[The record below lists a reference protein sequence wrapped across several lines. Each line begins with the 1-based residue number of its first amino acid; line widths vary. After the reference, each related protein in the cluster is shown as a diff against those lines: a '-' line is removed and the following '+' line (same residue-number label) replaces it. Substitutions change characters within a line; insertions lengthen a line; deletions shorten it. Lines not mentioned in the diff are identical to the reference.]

1 MSTTS
6 FADLERAEVLR
17 DQQSEVS
24 RDERARS
31 IDQRVIEQL
40 QREALADALRL
51 ERAMNGP
58 TPLELAHKRIAEL
71 EMQRDDTAREIVEW
85 VQDLQAYF
93 PGAATIHD
101 IYRGIEAM
109 EARLKELEDKS

>member
-6 FADLERAEVLR
+6 PDDLERATAVR
-17 DQQSEVS
+17 AVA

-31 IDQRVIEQL
+31 IDKRVIEQL

-58 TPLELAHKRIAEL
+58 SQLEVAQQRILELEA
-71 EMQRDDTAREIVEW
+71 QRDDTAREIVEW

-93 PGAATIHD
+93 PGATTMHD
-101 IYRGIEAM
+101 IYLGIEAM
-109 EARLKELEDKS
+109 EARIKELEAKS

>member
-1 MSTTS
+1 MSTT
-6 FADLERAEVLR
+6 ERAAVLR
-17 DQQSEVS
+17 DQQSEEVA

-31 IDQRVIEQL
+31 IDKRVIEQL

-58 TPLELAHKRIAEL
+58 SQLEVAQQRILELEA
-71 EMQRDDTAREIVEW
+71 QRDDTAREIVEW

-93 PGAATIHD
+93 PGATTMHD
-101 IYRGIEAM
+101 IYLGIEAM
-109 EARLKELEDKS
+109 EARIKELEAKS